1 MCSPAVI
8 ASVLA
13 GVNRREALGLGAG
26 VFAGVLACVGRTAGG
41 DPPAPKRLLAADH
54 VLDLTHTLSPAFPV
68 WPSPV
73 NFPIKITN
81 AATVAR
87 DGFYANKWELVEHH
101 GTHLD
106 APAHFAPKGVTAERL
121 EASSLVVPAAV
132 IDLREKARKDAD
144 AVVTIDDLKAWEKAH
159 GRLPKGCGVFLNSG
173 WDAKAGDAGAFLG
186 QDDSKT
192 LHFPGFSKEACEFL
206 LAERE
211 VAGLA
216 VDTLSLDFGASKE
229 FAVHKLWLGA
239 GRWGLEC
246 VANLSKLPPAG
257 ATVFVGAPK
266 VSGASGGPTRVL
278 AVWG

>member
-1 MCSPAVI
+1 MCSPSVI
-8 ASVLA
+8 QLSLA
-13 GVNRREALGLGAG
+13 GVNRREAFHLAAGILGGALGCASG
-26 VFAGVLACVGRTAGG
+26 ATAA
-41 DPPAPKRLLAADH
+41 DPPREQRTVAAAN
-54 VLDLTHTLSPAFPV
+54 VLDLTHTLSPAFPI
-68 WPSPV
+68 WPGGM
-73 NFPIKITN
+73 PIKITN

-87 DGFYANKWELVEHH
+87 EGYFANKWELVEHH

-106 APAHFAPKGVTAERL
+106 APAHFAPKGLTAERL
-121 EASSLVVPAAV
+121 EASALVVPAAV
-132 IDLREKARKDAD
+132 IDIREKVRKDTD

-173 WDAKAGDAGAFLG
+173 WDARAGDATAFLG
-186 QDDSKT
+186 QDSSKT
-192 LHFPGFSKEACEFL
+192 LHFPGFSKEACEL
-206 LAERE
+206 LLNERE

-216 VDTLSLDFGASKE
+216 VDTLSLDFGASRD

-239 GRWGLEC
+239 GKWGLEC

-266 VSGASGGPTRVL
+266 VLGASGGPTRVL